1 MWTVC
6 YRETARGVEFGKVVL
21 GKRNIDDGKIVSTL
35 KTIIRVAT
43 DEDKKKNE
51 DNKEKSKKHL

>member
-1 MWTVC
+1 M
-6 YRETARGVEFGKVVL
+6 ETARGVEFGKVVL